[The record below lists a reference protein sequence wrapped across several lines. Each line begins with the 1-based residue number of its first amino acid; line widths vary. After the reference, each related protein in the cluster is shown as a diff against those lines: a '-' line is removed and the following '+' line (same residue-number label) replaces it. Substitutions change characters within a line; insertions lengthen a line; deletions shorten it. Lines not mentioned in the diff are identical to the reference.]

1 MAWTPSS
8 MPALGTAASDFSLLD
23 PVSGDSRS
31 LLQLRADKATVVM
44 FLSNRS
50 PCVRHIREALV
61 KLAHDYRARGVAF
74 VAISS
79 GDGETYPE
87 DGPEQMRAIALRH
100 GFPFPYLHDES
111 QDVARAYGA
120 TCTPDFFV
128 YDRHLRLAYRGRFDE
143 ARPDNRVPVT
153 GRDLRAAINALV
165 AGRPVE
171 AEQQPSLG
179 CPIQWQVYQRPPGA
193 RTLGFLSSTM
203 EPWR

>member
-1 MAWTPSS
+1 MAWTPSG
-8 MPALGTAASDFSLLD
+8 MPALGMAASDFSLPD

-31 LLQLRADKATVVM
+31 LLQLRGDKATVVM
-44 FLSNRS
+44 FIGNRC
-50 PCVRHIREALV
+50 PCVCHIRDALL

-79 GDGETYPE
+79 GDAETYPE

-120 TCTPDFFV
+120 ACTPDFFV
-128 YDRHLRLAYRGRFDE
+128 YDGRLRLAYRGRFDE

-153 GRDLRAAINALV
+153 GRDLRGAINALI
-165 AGRPVE
+165 AGRPLE

-179 CPIQWQVYQRPPGA
+179 SAIEWRVYQRPPGA
-193 RTLGFLSSTM
+193 HTLVFLSSTM